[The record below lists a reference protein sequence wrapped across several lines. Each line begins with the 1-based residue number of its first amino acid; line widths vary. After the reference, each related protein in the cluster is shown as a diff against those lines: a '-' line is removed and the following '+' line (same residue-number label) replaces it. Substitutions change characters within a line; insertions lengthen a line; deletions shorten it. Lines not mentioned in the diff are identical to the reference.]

1 MILFRRSEL
10 KVRYNME
17 HNGTAIGLGHF
28 RDLNTHVRYHELP
41 NDISLAWIGLEPGE
55 HFSALAHPVDSF
67 LIVQKGKALFQ
78 GAQSSEMSN
87 GDLVQIPQNYWHEYA
102 MGDDEGF
109 EALSLTFEGQPLF
122 SPERPPFLEQS
133 SIPKKAENFVFVRR
147 SEKCF
152 RDYDRLLP
160 SGYRARWIYVKEGKT
175 EKIEFQGPTYIIN
188 FDGRCKIAGEHQ
200 DIEMLSQDIMYFDI
214 ADTLQFSTLRKS
226 TLLSLERINP
236 EVELEGLS

>member
-17 HNGTAIGLGHF
+17 HEGTTIGLGHC
-28 RDLNTHVRYHELP
+28 RDLNSHVRYHELP
-41 NDISLAWIGLEPGE
+41 NDLSLAWIGLEPGE
-55 HFSALAHPVDSF
+55 QFSALAHPVDSF
-67 LIVQKGKALFQ
+67 LLVQKGKALFQ
-78 GAQSSEMSN
+78 GAQSAEMAN
-87 GDLVQIPQNYWHEYA
+87 GDLVQIPKYYWHEFA
-102 MGDDEGF
+102 MAGDEGF
-109 EALSLTFEGQPLF
+109 EALSISFDNQPLF
-122 SPERPPFLEQS
+122 SAEGKLFLDQT
-133 SIPKKAENFVFVRR
+133 SIPQKAESSVFVRR

-160 SGYRARWIYVKEGKT
+160 SGYRARWIYVKEGKI
-175 EKIEFQGPTYIIN
+175 EKFEYQGPTYIIN